1 MVFVADGRLKMD
13 LVRLG
18 RELEKKMADLGVKV
32 YGRYSK
38 TPDAPIV
45 VDDELRALMRDIA
58 KIQADVEKSQQEYEA
73 EKKES
78 PLTCWELLGGP
89 LVARYFFPL
98 RPGSSSGM
106 PFAHKGQAE
115 GS

>member
-1 MVFVADGRLKMD
+1 MAKKNIEGIWDDVRLWMTDATKTALREAEDLTRRGRLKMD

-38 TPDAPIV
+38 TPDAPIA

-73 EKKES
+73 EKKD
-78 PLTCWELLGGP
+78 
-89 LVARYFFPL
+89 
-98 RPGSSSGM
+98 
-106 PFAHKGQAE
+106 
-115 GS
+115 

>member
-1 MVFVADGRLKMD
+1 MVMAKKNIEGIWDDVRLWMTDATKTALREAEDLTRRGRLKMD

-73 EKKES
+73 EKKD
-78 PLTCWELLGGP
+78 
-89 LVARYFFPL
+89 
-98 RPGSSSGM
+98 
-106 PFAHKGQAE
+106 
-115 GS
+115 